1 MTRKTMVSLLIV
13 VASCATRPPPRVGH
27 FEVPF
32 LHPTARIM
40 FPAEIGGLPIAELEQ
55 SGAREFSAHYGPED
69 VRLSVTVYPG

>member
-1 MTRKTMVSLLIV
+1 MVSLLIV